1 MDRKIKLLAASSL
14 VAVLASGC
22 APYNTQTGTYDNSYS
37 GYGGGAS
44 QNAGASQN
52 TRVATNTN
60 TCAACNAKKK
70 TYKYVPPRNTGEHTQ
85 QWYINR
91 WNRQQQQ
98 QQQYRPPAKT
108 YRPPAKT
115 YRPPVKTYRPPAKTY
130 RPPAKTYGGYGGAK
144 QSKNSY
150 YDYSKAGG
158 YGGAKQS
165 KNSYYD
171 YSKAGGYSTSNKNI
185 YTGSSTSNS
194 ASNKSIYTGN
204 YSNNTYKP
212 YSPKTY
218 TSGANSNTYVAPSGG
233 SNNAGYS
240 SSYGGG
246 EVATGAYKAGD
257 SSYTVKKGDTVFS
270 VMRLTGVYW
279 KDIIKK
285 NNLQKP
291 SYTISPGQRLRLK

>member
-22 APYNTQTGTYDNSYS
+22 TPYNAKTGTYDNSYS
-37 GYGGGAS
+37 GFGTGAS
-44 QNAGASQN
+44 QNSQ
-52 TRVATNTN
+52 VATNTN

-70 TYKYVPPRNTGEHTQ
+70 TYNYVPPRATGEHTQ
-85 QWYINR
+85 QWYIDR

-98 QQQYRPPAKT
+98 QQYRPKPKYTQPARPKYTPPAKT
-108 YRPPAKT
+108 YS
-115 YRPPVKTYRPPAKTY
+115 
-130 RPPAKTYGGYGGAK
+130 GYGGAK
-144 QSKNSY
+144 PST
-150 YDYSKAGG
+150 
-158 YGGAKQS
+158 
-165 KNSYYD
+165 NSYYD

-185 YTGSSTSNS
+185 YTGSNTTNS
-194 ASNKSIYTGN
+194 ASNKSIYTGS

-212 YSPKTY
+212 YAPKTY

-233 SNNAGYS
+233 SNTAYN

-246 EVATGAYKAGD
+246 EVATGTYSAGA
-257 SSYTVKKGDTVFS
+257 SSYTVRKGDTVFS

-279 KDIIKK
+279 KDIIKM
-285 NNLQKP
+285 NSLQKP

>member
-98 QQQYRPPAKT
+98 QQ

-130 RPPAKTYGGYGGAK
+130 RPPAKTY
-144 QSKNSY
+144 
-150 YDYSKAGG
+150 GG